1 MNGEE
6 FGTVM
11 RLVAEEVYLKTGGKQ
26 RPWVN
31 ESLRRLLYFGAQP
44 AKPGGDLGDIL
55 AERRQLLLTIAAL
68 PDLDRARVE
77 TVAAEG
83 GVSMD
88 ALYGM
93 LSALG
98 QDAPDNPAE
107 LDRLLRE
114 QTEKLKDLIAERD
127 LLKSVDPEIVR
138 LSRLAD
144 QAIDEGALNT
154 ALRLVERAKARVGEL
169 EKTVDEAE
177 AELRSRRIEFA
188 EVYAR
193 SAETY
198 ALGFDHLQAA
208 EDYENAFRQVERWDD
223 RLAWE
228 YRDLELRSLLE
239 QDNVHGDDAALK
251 KAVALGQETLRS
263 TSVSPSRHDWAAT
276 QNNLGNALL
285 ALGQREVGTGR
296 LEDAVIAFRAALEVY
311 AGERAALEQADRD
324 SKRGAG
330 HTDAERASGAADV
343 QHAYA
348 AILVKAR
355 DAKVCPGSAR
365 LGHGRNQPWVCAARS
380 RRTRE
385 RYGAIAGSG

>member
-1 MNGEE
+1 M
-6 FGTVM
+6 
-11 RLVAEEVYLKTGGKQ
+11 
-26 RPWVN
+26 
-31 ESLRRLLYFGAQP
+31 
-44 AKPGGDLGDIL
+44 
-55 AERRQLLLTIAAL
+55 
-68 PDLDRARVE
+68 
-77 TVAAEG
+77 VAAEG

-228 YRDLELRSLLE
+228 Y
-239 QDNVHGDDAALK
+239 G
-251 KAVALGQETLRS
+251 
-263 TSVSPSRHDWAAT
+263 TSSFAHCSSRTVFTAT
-276 QNNLGNALL
+276 MP
-285 ALGQREVGTGR
+285 
-296 LEDAVIAFRAALEVY
+296 
-311 AGERAALEQADRD
+311 
-324 SKRGAG
+324 
-330 HTDAERASGAADV
+330 H
-343 QHAYA
+343 
-348 AILVKAR
+348 
-355 DAKVCPGSAR
+355 
-365 LGHGRNQPWVCAARS
+365 
-380 RRTRE
+380 
-385 RYGAIAGSG
+385 